1 MRQLL
6 NGIRIAV
13 LGGDDRELVL
23 IPELIRLG
31 AIVKVVGYPESRP
44 ELAGAEVV
52 ADILDGI
59 NNADAVILP
68 MPGTDE
74 KGVIRA
80 VYATEKIVFSEDVIK
95 KIPPQTSIFIGTAKP
110 FLRDL
115 ARKYNIT
122 LIEIAEIDEIAILN
136 SIPTAEGAVQIAMQ
150 ELPITIH
157 GSNIFILGMGRTGF
171 TLAHLCSAMGAHTT
185 IVARKPGDLARGYQM
200 GFQTMIF
207 SDLAENIQAAQII
220 YNTVPA
226 LVLTSEV
233 LKKVKQGSL
242 IVDLAAQP
250 GGTDFQ
256 AAAQLGIKAILAPGL
271 PGKVASVTA
280 GRILAKVLPPMI
292 KEKVAAQQTNLEV
305 PHNEKI
311 RRY

>member
-6 NGIRIAV
+6 EGIRIAV
-13 LGGDDRELVL
+13 IGGDDRELVL

-31 AIVKVVGYPESRP
+31 AIVKVAGYPADRP
-44 ELAGAEVV
+44 ELAGTEIA
-52 ADILDGI
+52 ANILDGI
-59 NNADAVILP
+59 AGADAIILP
-68 MPGTDE
+68 MPGTDD
-74 KGVIRA
+74 KGVVRA
-80 VYATEKIVFSEDVIK
+80 LYATEKIVFSEDIIK
-95 KIPPQTSIFIGTAKP
+95 KIPPLTLIFIGTAKP

-115 ARKYNIT
+115 AQKYNVA

-157 GSNIFILGMGRTGF
+157 DSNIYILGMGRTGF
-171 TLAHLCSAMGAHTT
+171 TLAHLCSVMGAHTT
-185 IVARKPGDLARGYQM
+185 VVTRKPSDMARGYQM
-200 GFQTMIF
+200 GFQTLLF
-207 SDLAENIQAAQII
+207 SDLTEKINEAQII
-220 YNTVPA
+220 FNTVPA
-226 LVLTSEV
+226 LVLTAEV
-233 LKKVKQGSL
+233 LSKVKRGSL

-271 PGKVASVTA
+271 PGKVAPLTA

-292 KEKVAAQQTNLEV
+292 KEKFAARTAKTEV
-305 PHNEKI
+305 PHNEKT
-311 RRY
+311 